1 MQQNIYNNIQ
11 LGDTLNPLQ
20 DYGGVPSIDNK
31 GIEAFWKTGKA
42 DEGVSRYIPNIF
54 PIMKQNQIAGTIP
67 RKAFA
72 SVTYSDKKI
81 LEFALELTAIT
92 YSNYSSMELVLPIQ
106 FTKKTTKTAQMDGDL
121 IFLLNIFLGHWIT
134 DIDIRRYPDDARIL
148 PTTDNV
154 DVYQFSNFQ
163 LKYFPKDSVATL
175 LRSFL
180 HSNKAVYLD
189 VNAERRLN
197 YNDHLNRRSNPN
209 LTYKI
214 VELKDLS
221 F

>member
-11 LGDTLNPLQ
+11 LGNTLNPLQ

-42 DEGVSRYIPNIF
+42 DEDLSRYIPNIF
-54 PIMKQNQIAGTIP
+54 PITRQNQIAGTIP

-72 SVTYSDKKI
+72 SVTYSNKKI
-81 LEFALELTAIT
+81 IEFALELTAIT

-106 FTKKTTKTAQMDGDL
+106 FTKKSTKTAQIDGDL
-121 IFLLNIFLGHWIT
+121 ITVNIFFGHCIT

-148 PTTDNV
+148 PTNDNV
-154 DVYQFSNFQ
+154 VVYQFSNSQ
-163 LKYFPKDSVATL
+163 LKYFPKDPVATL
-175 LRSFL
+175 LKSFL

-189 VNAERRLN
+189 ANADRRLS
-197 YNDHLNRRSNPN
+197 YYTISISAAIQ
-209 LTYKI
+209 T
-214 VELKDLS
+214 
-221 F
+221 